1 MLADSLRIQKPTNG
15 KSETVKSQ
23 IVKKN
28 WTIIILISLS
38 LFACKNS
45 NTDEAVALT
54 SMKFSDFV
62 EVENIESVLMRN
74 NSGEFELSE
83 NQIKNFRKELG
94 EMIYEPTSSAKGG
107 VIYVIVTIDKSDYV
121 ISTSTNGEYA
131 EVHSHIVTKNND
143 LIRNGWLYFNT
154 NGLNFDNYKQ
164 E

>member
-1 MLADSLRIQKPTNG
+1 MLADSLRFQKSTDG

-28 WTIIILISLS
+28 WTIITLISLS

-45 NTDEAVALT
+45 KTDEAVDLT

-62 EVENIESVLMRN
+62 AVENIESVLMCN

-94 EMIYEPTSSAKGG
+94 
-107 VIYVIVTIDKSDYV
+107 D
-121 ISTSTNGEYA
+121 
-131 EVHSHIVTKNND
+131 D
-143 LIRNGWLYFNT
+143 L
-154 NGLNFDNYKQ
+154 
-164 E
+164 